1 MADTKR
7 DLATLQGLLADN
19 STGDISE
26 QRQRD
31 VLISLQ
37 GSHGTIGVQG
47 NAVATVIPDTV
58 AYVEFAPVT
67 VLGEALSF
75 DQPANG
81 RLRYTGAPGIAVAV
95 TAIVTLQTASA
106 NQDIFLRIGKNG
118 VEDAESEQ
126 RVKKLVGADNVTVA
140 LQLLDQAVLN
150 DFYSVLVRNTTSGSN
165 ATAVNL
171 SLIAQTRMV

>member
-7 DLATLQGLLADN
+7 TLATLQSLLADN
-19 STGDISE
+19 ATGDISE
-26 QRQRD
+26 QDVRD
-31 VLISLQ
+31 LLVSLQ

-58 AYVEFAPVT
+58 AYVEMAPVT
-67 VLGEALSF
+67 ALGEAQGF
-75 DQPANG
+75 DQSANG
-81 RLRYTGAPGIAVAV
+81 RLRYIGAPGIAVAV

-118 VEDAESEQ
+118 TEDAESEQ
-126 RVKKLVGADNVTVA
+126 RVKKLVGADNVVVA
-140 LQLLDQAVLN
+140 LQLLDQAVLS
-150 DFYSVLVRNTTSGSN
+150 DYYSLLVRNTTTGSN

-171 SLIAQTRMV
+171 SLMAMTRMV